1 MIKIKRAVI
10 YARVSTDE
18 QDENQQVKP
27 CIDYAKEQGFE
38 VVNVYKEKASAYK
51 KGGKYRLQYNSMM
64 DAATKDKFEH
74 IIVWNFDRMFRN
86 HLQGVQT
93 IRSFSK
99 PPYNI
104 KFHFLNNIGIWTQI
118 NSMEAPLN
126 HMMFDFLLH
135 YESWRSEAESK
146 TRSERVK
153 KAYQFNSKKWG
164 RPPVSNYIKRKVL
177 SLRKQKYSMDAIAD
191 KVKVSKTTVHKI
203 ITANTNNKGVKK

>member
-93 IRSFSK
+93 IRAFSK

-104 KFHFLNNIGIWTQI
+104 KFHFLNNIGIWNQI